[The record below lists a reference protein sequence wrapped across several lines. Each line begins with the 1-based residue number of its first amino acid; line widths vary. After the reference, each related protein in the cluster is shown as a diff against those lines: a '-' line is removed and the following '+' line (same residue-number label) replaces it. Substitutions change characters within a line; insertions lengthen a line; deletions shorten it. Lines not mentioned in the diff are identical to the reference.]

1 METNNCIS
9 NFMSPVKKIVKEK
22 LISALFNGFPISEE
36 FRELLALKL
45 RGMGILDPTKNANDK
60 YNNSRELTS

>member
-1 METNNCIS
+1 MT
-9 NFMSPVKKIVKEK
+9 PVKKIVKEK
-22 LISALFNGFPISEE
+22 LISALFNDFPISEE

-45 RGMGILDPTKNANDK
+45 RGMGILDSTENTNDK

>member
-1 METNNCIS
+1 MT
-9 NFMSPVKKIVKEK
+9 PVKKIVKEK

-45 RGMGILDPTKNANDK
+45 RGMSILDSTENANDK